1 MNGRPLAFPV
11 KLRPVA
17 VRRHRRVRR
26 RVLASLAMAALAAA
40 FLLRWRVESV
50 AVSPC
55 PGVPQAAM
63 VSLRSLSGTP
73 IVLLSL
79 DGVRRLAEVW
89 PGVAS
94 VEARLELPGRLVV
107 TVHPSPVAGSF
118 ATGRG
123 WHAVGPDGTPGGR
136 LDGPVPPVLEQ
147 FPTRSIRLREG
158 LVIAQRLAAETGRQV
173 RLVRRILPGDLEVH
187 LTGRD
192 AGSPG
197 PVLHVRPAGSRAE
210 SWWTAR
216 LRRGQAPG
224 RWADLR
230 QDDRAVVGGRG

>member
-1 MNGRPLAFPV
+1 MSSQPLAFPV

-26 RVLASLAMAALAAA
+26 RVLAALAMGALAAV

-50 AVSPC
+50 AVSAC
-55 PGVPQAAM
+55 RGLPQAAL

-89 PGVAS
+89 PGVDS

-107 TVHPSPVAGSF
+107 AVHPSPVAGSF

-136 LDGPVPPVLEQ
+136 LEGPAPPVLEQ
-147 FPTRSIRLREG
+147 FPTQANRLREG

-173 RLVRRILPGDLEVH
+173 RVVRRILPGDLEVR
-187 LTGRD
+187 LAGRE
-192 AGSPG
+192 AGLDG

-210 SWWTAR
+210 AWWTAR
-216 LRRGQAPG
+216 LRRGQTPG

-230 QDDRAVVGGRG
+230 RDDRAVVGGQG